1 MECLEF
7 RRQLGAE
14 PRREDAAM
22 TAHKRGCP
30 GCAEAQARALGFE
43 LQLKRALAVPVP
55 AGLADRILL
64 AQTTQDRRDSG
75 TQRRR
80 WIGGGLGI
88 AAAVLLA
95 VGGTALWRGRGGDG
109 FPGLVAEHI
118 RHEPQSFASNA
129 ALPASDVLRHFD
141 ARGVHL
147 AAALPPGIS
156 YAAPCP
162 MGPYKTVHMVMP
174 EADGPVTV
182 FYLAGDR
189 VAERSA
195 FHDQQWQGRKV
206 PMGAGTLVLVAQ
218 HGTLFDA
225 LEQSWRHSIEGDVNS
240 AVGAP

>member
-7 RRQLGAE
+7 RRQLGSD
-14 PRREDAAM
+14 PRHENAAM
-22 TAHKRGCP
+22 TAHKRECAGCS
-30 GCAEAQARALGFE
+30 EAQARSLGFE
-43 LQLKRALAVPVP
+43 MQLRRAMNVPVP
-55 AGLADRILL
+55 TGLADRILL
-64 AQTTQDRRDSG
+64 AQTTLDRRDSG

-80 WIGGGLGI
+80 WYTGVGI
-88 AAAVLLA
+88 AAALLLA
-95 VGGTALWRGRGGDG
+95 LGAGSLWQAHNKVD
-109 FPGLVAEHI
+109 FPALVADHI
-118 RHEPQSFASNA
+118 RDEPESFASNEPMPV
-129 ALPASDVLRHFD
+129 PAVLQYFD
-141 ARGVHL
+141 ARHVHL

-189 VAERSA
+189 MRDRGDFRQA
-195 FHDQQWQGRKV
+195 QWVGRHV
-206 PMGAGTLVLVAQ
+206 PMGEGTLVLVAQ
-218 HGTLFDA
+218 NGKMFDA